1 MAKKTTSSSR
11 AVSPPAGRPL
21 VIVESPAK
29 AKTIRGFLGS
39 DYQVEASVG
48 HIRDLPAS
56 NKEIPAVP
64 KGLKA
69 RFGTM
74 TGIDVD
80 RDFEPYYVISSGK
93 KLQVEKLQK
102 LLAEA
107 SVLYLAT
114 DEDNWRTKSRAVMAA
129 LAVCEASRNKVP
141 GHVCLPAYVVLLSG
155 SALASS

>member
-1 MAKKTTSSSR
+1 MAKKTSSSSR

-80 RDFEPYYVISSGK
+80 RDFEPYYVISSGS

-102 LLAEA
+102 LLAGA

-114 DEDNWRTKSRAVMAA
+114 DEDR
-129 LAVCEASRNKVP
+129 E
-141 GHVCLPAYVVLLSG
+141 GG
-155 SALASS
+155 SDRLASPGGSQAHGASASAGVSRDHEAGDRPVA